1 MEHFY
6 HAGGLPAL
14 MRELTAFLD
23 LDALSISGGTIGD
36 AIAQAE
42 VAPGQDVI
50 RIFTTPLKK
59 EGAMAV
65 LHGNLAPQSAV
76 IKQSAASAK
85 LMQHTGR
92 AVWSSTPSKT

>member
-1 MEHFY
+1 MPGVCPRLCANSPHF
-6 HAGGLPAL
+6 LIS
-14 MRELTAFLD
+14 M
-23 LDALSISGGTIGD
+23 LSISGGTIGD

-42 VAPGQDVI
+42 VVPGQDVI
-50 RIFTTPLKK
+50 RSFTTPHKK

-65 LHGNLAPQSAV
+65 LHGNLAPQSVV